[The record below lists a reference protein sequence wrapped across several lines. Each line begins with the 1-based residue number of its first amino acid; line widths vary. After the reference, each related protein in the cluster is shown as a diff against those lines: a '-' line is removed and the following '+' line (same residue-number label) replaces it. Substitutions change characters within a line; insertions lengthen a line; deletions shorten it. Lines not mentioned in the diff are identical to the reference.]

1 MLIENINYLRKHY
14 RQIRDYFKENEE
26 MLLEEPIEVVQSK
39 TGIPTL
45 QVRTESGSLLLHSKY
60 NPEQEAERLVQK
72 YKDEMDQYQ
81 HVLFYGVGLGYHVEA
96 FLKEFPNISFSMYE
110 PSPAIFYHYLST
122 KRLESLP
129 VKQLTNLYLETSS
142 RTSLKSLVHHTNE
155 LNGNML
161 LVPLPSY
168 ERVFKESYQTFLNQ
182 FKKSMQNKKFSFHTN
197 LAFEKRWTV
206 NSMKNFPEVIKTP
219 NILHKKNEGIFKD
232 NPVIIVSA
240 GPSLNEELEN
250 LKYIKQNRLA
260 YIFAVGS
267 ANKTLIKHGLIPDA
281 VCSYDPKA
289 VNYLVVEEIKT
300 NKIDI
305 PLIFGSSVG
314 FETLENYPGPK
325 IHFITSQDTVSGYY
339 LDEERS
345 DYFIVDDAPS
355 IAIITFQI
363 LSRLNASTV
372 ILVGQ
377 NLAYRDNRFY
387 SSGIEYEGRS
397 TSVSK
402 SDLDKAMTVKDVQG
416 KEVLT
421 NESFLRMKSALEYY
435 ISKSKMNVIN
445 TTKGGAAISGT
456 TFESLEEVINQKLT
470 NAVVDEK
477 WYHDLNYF
485 YDAENIWKRQSDM
498 DKATTEIGN
507 IVDGLTTRL
516 RQIEYLTDR
525 KQSKELEKEFVGLD
539 KEFKKLRKNVYYR
552 TFLHPMLRV
561 PYEFTEKK
569 VKNVKFEHNQIVKG
583 TTIVRAYS
591 RFIYECK
598 KTLNQTLPFYQEL
611 ESTTAKESLKGE
623 Y

>member
-26 MLLEEPIEVVQSK
+26 MLLEEPIEMVQSK

-45 QVRTESGSLLLHSKY
+45 QVHTESGSLLLHSKY

-96 FLKEFPNISFSMYE
+96 FLKEFPNISFSLYE

-168 ERVFKESYQTFLNQ
+168 ERVFKESYQTFLKQ

-206 NSMKNFPEVIKTP
+206 NSMKNFPKVIKTP

-240 GPSLNEELEN
+240 GPSLNDELEN

-267 ANKTLIKHGLIPDA
+267 ANKTLIKHGIIPDA

-339 LDEERS
+339 LDEDRS

-363 LSRLNASTV
+363 LSRLKASTV

-421 NESFLRMKSALEYY
+421 NESFLRMKSVLEYY

-456 TFESLEEVINQKLT
+456 IFESLEEVINQKLT

-485 YDAENIWKRQSDM
+485 YNVENIWKRQSDM
-498 DKATTEIGN
+498 DKARDEIGN
-507 IVDGLTTRL
+507 IMDGLTTRL

-539 KEFKKLRKNVYYR
+539 KEFKKLRKNIYYR

-561 PYEFTEKK
+561 PFEFTEKK

-611 ESTTAKESLKGE
+611 ESTTAKESVKGE